1 MHIMEGYLPAAH
13 AAGWFVASAP
23 FVVAGA
29 VRLKRIVA
37 ERPQARMT
45 LAAAGAFT
53 FVLSALKMPSVTGS
67 CSHPTGTGLGA
78 VIFGPTVMALIG
90 TIVLLFQALLLAHG
104 GLTTLGANV
113 FSMAI
118 AGPWV
123 SWGIW
128 RLAKGLGAS
137 IAVAVFFAAA
147 LGDLATYATT
157 SVQLALAYPDPAS
170 GVWGA
175 ALKFGGI
182 FAITQIPLAI
192 AEGLLTVVVMNALSG
207 RAGKPDEIQVLAGEV
222 R

>member
-13 AAGWFVASAP
+13 AAGWFAVSAP

-29 VRLKRIVA
+29 VNLRRIVR
-37 ERPQARMT
+37 ERPQAKMS

-78 VIFGPTVMALIG
+78 VVFGPSVMALLG

-118 AGPWV
+118 VGPWV
-123 SWGIW
+123 SWGIY
-128 RLAKGLGAS
+128 RAVRGVGLS
-137 IAVAVFFAAA
+137 IAIAVFLSAA
-147 LGDLATYATT
+147 LGDLATYVTT
-157 SVQLALAYPDPAS
+157 SVELALAYPDPQS
-170 GVWGA
+170 GILGA
-175 ALKFGGI
+175 MLKFGGI
-182 FAITQIPLAI
+182 YAVTQVPLAI

-207 RAGKPDEIQVLAGEV
+207 RAGSADEIQVLSGEV
-222 R
+222 K